1 MNTKIFQDI
10 GLTEGETKVY
20 LALLRLGQT
29 KTGAL
34 AKKAEVS
41 SSKVYKILDRLEK
54 KGLAGHIIKSK
65 VKYYNAMEPNRVLE
79 YIEDKQTQLEAK
91 KEQVKKIL
99 PELEMER
106 TLAGAK
112 TEAVI
117 YDGLKAIYNFYR
129 GILDELK
136 QGEKYYVLGA
146 TYGVDLPGIR
156 AFFHNFHKQRIQKK
170 IIVKMLA
177 NYDTK
182 ETLVKTTNKHSE
194 VKFLPQ
200 YLNSNMSFVFYK
212 DKTFIFMLTR
222 EPKGFLIQSKEMVN
236 NMKSYF
242 DTLWKI
248 AKK

>member
-1 MNTKIFQDI
+1 MDTKSLQDI

-29 KTGAL
+29 KTGEL
-34 AKKAEVS
+34 ARKAEVS

-65 VKYYNAMEPNRVLE
+65 VKYYSAMEPNRVLE
-79 YIEDKQTQLEAK
+79 YIEEKQAQLEEK
-91 KEQVKKIL
+91 KAQVKKIL

-106 TLAGAK
+106 KLAGAK
-112 TEAVI
+112 TEAAI
-117 YDGLKAIYNFYR
+117 YNGLKAIYNFYR
-129 GILDELK
+129 NILDELK
-136 QGEKYYVLGA
+136 KGETYYVLGA
-146 TYGVDLPGIR
+146 TYGVDHPGTR
-156 AFFHNFHKQRIQKK
+156 AFFYNYHKQRAKKK

-182 ETLVKTTNKHSE
+182 ETLVKTTAFHSQ
-194 VKFLPQ
+194 VRFLPQ
-200 YLNSNMSFVFYK
+200 YLISNMSFVFYK
-212 DKTFIFMLTR
+212 DKTFIFMLTK
-222 EPKGFLIQSKEMVN
+222 EPLGFLIKSKEMVD
-236 NMKSYF
+236 NMRSYF